1 MSRSAGELFAAL
13 RQGSESDDGKG
24 DFQPAFSFPFFGRES
39 WKVERSLL
47 VKLSDISEAI
57 KEGPVIPSLI
67 LKSP

>member
-1 MSRSAGELFAAL
+1 MSRSAGEPFAAL
-13 RQGSESDDGKG
+13 RQGSESDGKG

-57 KEGPVIPSLI
+57 KEGPIIPSLI